1 MDEHDLPPHREPA
14 LGDLIEGAVRKL
26 VTGIVIAGGLIGLG
40 LWSSRPS
47 SPGHY
52 QVIAADGRIYR
63 LNMQSGTVIG
73 CEGNRCAIIL
83 EHGQDLDDSLGPPP
97 APKQI
102 APPPSAPAPAPA
114 PTPVGAPP
122 PAAPPAP
129 ARH

>member
-1 MDEHDLPPHREPA
+1 MNEHDLAPDREPA
-14 LGDLIEGAVRKL
+14 LGDLIEGAIRKL

-47 SPGHY
+47 SSGHY

-83 EHGQDLDDSLGPPP
+83 AHGQDLEDNLPPP
-97 APKQI
+97 APKQV
-102 APPPSAPAPAPA
+102 APPQAAPAPAPA
-114 PTPVGAPP
+114 STHAGAPP
-122 PAAPPAP
+122 AAAPPTP

>member
-1 MDEHDLPPHREPA
+1 MNEHDPAPDREPA

-52 QVIAADGRIYR
+52 QIIAADGRIYR

-73 CEGNRCAIIL
+73 CEGHRCAIML
-83 EHGQDLDDSLGPPP
+83 EHGQDLEGNLGPPP
-97 APKQI
+97 APKQV
-102 APPPSAPAPAPA
+102 APPQVAPAPAPA
-114 PTPVGAPP
+114 PAPAGAPP
-122 PAAPPAP
+122 AAPPPAP